1 MTKIGLK
8 ETLALLAAGYK
19 KKDIEALA
27 ANDDEQET
35 PPPAPAPAPAQETPP
50 PAPAPAPKE
59 ETPDNELEQV
69 KAQLDDTLKKLKE
82 SEDKVKELQKENI
95 NKDSTSDLE
104 KAREEQKK
112 SLTGL
117 FASFM

>member
-1 MTKIGLK
+1 MPKIGLK

-19 KKDIEALA
+19 KKEIEALA
-27 ANDDEQET
+27 ANDDEQEQET
-35 PPPAPAPAPAQETPP
+35 PTPAPTPAPAQETPT
-50 PAPAPAPKE
+50 PAPTQ

-69 KAQLDDTLKKLKE
+69 KAQLDDTLQKLKE

-95 NKDSTSDLE
+95 NEDSTSDLE
-104 KAREEQKK
+104 KAREEQNK